1 MTFTAVH
8 AQRGRLD
15 ATRDDMGCGWAWTAV
30 HRARPRVP
38 LGCPE
43 CGHGVHAKVSPTGMR
58 FFSHDRGSPTCALAQ
73 ESMEHHLTKLQLAHA
88 IRAAGW
94 YAELEVRA
102 PDGSWRADVMA
113 SSTDG
118 ARRMAWE
125 AQLSPITRDE
135 LRERTARY
143 AGAGI
148 AVCWVALS
156 SRGWVGA
163 APTVVVSARG
173 PATTENWTVHG
184 GVGRFTVSPCRK
196 KCRCP
201 HGHGRWENVSA
212 SLDDVVAWVLGD
224 RIAPHRLPAEDDDH
238 RILWTAPRYV
248 ERAQAHAEADS
259 EHRAKQADEE
269 QRRRRE
275 RREGWAAPGAGQ
287 DWRAVMPIG
296 RRFRLE
302 AAAAR
307 WVEVDSGRPA
317 RLGHEEIAQPRWA
330 GGLPVYAAGRPYAVL
345 RPAAHRAGRDELAGL
360 VVLTAGATEHRAVAD
375 QAPPGTR
382 VVNLSAQPEPT
393 TM

>member
-15 ATRDDMGCGWAWTAV
+15 ATRDDLGCGWAWPAV

-38 LGCPE
+38 LRCPE

-58 FFSHDRGSPTCALAQ
+58 FFSHDRGSPACALAQ

-102 PDGSWRADVMA
+102 PDGSWRAYVMA
-113 SSTDG
+113 FSADG
-118 ARRMAWE
+118 SRRMAWE
-125 AQLSPITRDE
+125 TQLSPITRDE
-135 LRERTARY
+135 LRARTDRY
-143 AGAGI
+143 AGAGV

-163 APTVVVSARG
+163 APTVVVSPRG
-173 PATTENWTVHG
+173 PADTGSWSVHG
-184 GVGRFTVSPCRK
+184 GVGRFTVVPCRK

-201 HGHGRWENVSA
+201 HGHGRWEKVSA
-212 SLDDVVAWVLGD
+212 SLDVVVAWVLGD
-224 RIAPHRLPAEDDDH
+224 RIIPHWLPADDH
-238 RILWTAPRYV
+238 RVLWTAPRYV
-248 ERAQAHAEADS
+248 ERAQIHAAAGH
-259 EHRAKQADEE
+259 EHQAKQAAEE
-269 QRRRRE
+269 QRRRQQRH
-275 RREGWAAPGAGQ
+275 EGWGEPRTGQ
-287 DWRAVMPIG
+287 DWRAVMPMG

-307 WVEVDSGRPA
+307 WVRADSGRPA
-317 RLGHEEIAQPRWA
+317 RLGHEEITEPRWA

-345 RPAAHRAGRDELAGL
+345 RPARPPRGPERAGRAG
-360 VVLTAGATEHRAVAD
+360 GPDRRRHRASC
-375 QAPPGTR
+375 R
-382 VVNLSAQPEPT
+382 R
-393 TM
+393 